1 MFYNIPQL
9 KVYADTQDNVSSWG
23 SDERGYA
30 LFGNVFIDKWWLLIE
45 KSYPRSSNDLPLM
58 NGILSIALA
67 LMITYGVYY
76 TLWNV
81 APADSSEKNF
91 LFSHSVLWTGVAILS
106 QANCLF
112 LVFELHSVAVWCQ
125 YGGSCVESAAVIKIL
140 WIVWMFVFMFV
151 AFVILLV
158 RFLQGKIQHQE
169 ILMPEWRAFVVSTP
183 IFNTFTLAIAFFY
196 QFVVIPLLKVR
207 KIRNLW
213 IYLLETFH
221 GLVHCPRVLKTV
233 LWKIVHFSSIYVL
246 YMTVFV
252 SASFVSFSIIPILL
266 QAFLYPFRII
276 AAYSFL
282 FAALAVYAL
291 ASFMATFLWKEKP
304 PTRGRLLL
312 YLSSTTIAHIFILII
327 SVPFITLY
335 QLLVSGSFSNNPLVL
350 LGASVLPSLLLSSPL
365 VWLFKSKLLPR
376 FLDVEEDSDDES
388 DEEQKEREKNEGTK
402 MKEKIEE
409 TAEKAGCNA
418 TIEMVAL

>member
-1 MFYNIPQL
+1 M
-9 KVYADTQDNVSSWG
+9 YADTQDNVSSWG
-23 SDERGYA
+23 AEERGYA

-45 KSYPRSSNDLPLM
+45 KSYPQSSNDLPLM

-81 APADSSEKNF
+81 APADSNEKNF

-112 LVFELHSVAVWCQ
+112 LMFELHSVAVWCQ
-125 YGGSCVESAAVIKIL
+125 YRGSCAESAAVIKIL

-151 AFVILLV
+151 AFFILLV
-158 RFLQGKIQHQE
+158 QFIQGKTQHQE
-169 ILMPEWRAFVVSTP
+169 IFMPEWRAFVVSTP
-183 IFNTFTLAIAFFY
+183 IFNTFILLIALFY
-196 QFVVIPLLKVR
+196 QFVVIPLLMVR

-213 IYLLETFH
+213 IHLLETLCW
-221 GLVHCPRVLKTV
+221 LVRCPRVLKTV

-282 FAALAVYAL
+282 FAAFAVYAL
-291 ASFMATFLWKEKP
+291 AAFIATFLWKEKT

-365 VWLFKSKLLPR
+365 V
-376 FLDVEEDSDDES
+376 
-388 DEEQKEREKNEGTK
+388 
-402 MKEKIEE
+402 
-409 TAEKAGCNA
+409 
-418 TIEMVAL
+418 